1 MLSYSRSL
9 RIEWGDCDPAGII
22 FYPRYFAM
30 FDHNTTMLISEASG
44 VNKSQLFKR
53 YPDFAGYP
61 VLSTQAKFMMPTTFG
76 DDVEITSTF
85 SRVGRSSF
93 EIRHVLTK
101 GGKVAVEGVES
112 RAWVTRDPNDK
123 TKIKSHPLPEE
134 LAAKFRGEA

>member
-30 FDHNTTMLISEASG
+30 FDHNTTMLISAASG
-44 VNKSQLFKR
+44 LTKPQLLKR
-53 YPDFAGYP
+53 YEAAGYP
-61 VLSTQAKFMMPTTFG
+61 VLGTQAKFMIPTTFG

-85 SRVGRSSF
+85 TKVGRSSF

-101 GGKVAVEGVES
+101 TGRVAVEGQEA
-112 RAWVTRDPNDK
+112 RAWVKGAPDDK
-123 TKIKSHPLPEE
+123 TKIKSHPLPVD
-134 LAAKFRGEA
+134 LAAKFRGE